1 MLINVKHIE
10 WCLSLKKLLAINY
23 VFFIILSHSLPLGV
37 NIGSSTLRNKF
48 EKNLEVLEKF

>member
-1 MLINVKHIE
+1 MVPVT
-10 WCLSLKKLLAINY
+10 KKIQLAINY
-23 VFFIILSHSLPLGV
+23 VFFIILNHSLPLGV